1 LILKIQSKH
10 ALFLSAHAD
19 DTEFGCGGLIQ
30 KLIAA
35 GTKVTSLVFS
45 IAEEAA
51 DTSKYP
57 RDIRRHECEAAA
69 KVLGIKDLQ
78 ILSFPVR
85 TFPSCRQ
92 QILQAI
98 VDIRNENDFDL
109 VLTHWLEDI
118 HQDHQVVAVESLRAF
133 KGGESTVMSYEVPLD
148 CQSFSPNVFVPL
160 TESEVERKIE
170 AIWCYQSEVAR
181 RNYFSKDMIRSALGY
196 RGPFARTIYAEAFE
210 LKILVAN
217 VEPY

>member
-1 LILKIQSKH
+1 MKIQSKH

-19 DTEFGCGGLIQ
+19 DAEFGCGGIIQ

-51 DTSKYP
+51 DTTKYP
-57 RDIRRHECEAAA
+57 RDIRRSECEEAA
-69 KVLGIKDLQ
+69 KVLGIEDLR

-85 TFPSCRQ
+85 TFPSRRQ
-92 QILQAI
+92 EILQAI
-98 VDIRNENDFDL
+98 VDIRKENEFDL
-109 VLTHWLEDI
+109 VLTHWPNDI
-118 HQDHQVVAVESLRAF
+118 HQDHQIIAVESLRAF
-133 KGGESTVMSYEVPLD
+133 KGGEATVMSYEVPLD

-160 TESEVERKIE
+160 TEKEVNRKIE

-181 RNYFSKDMIRSALGY
+181 RSYFSKDMVRSALGY
-196 RGPFARTIYAEAFE
+196 RGPFAQTVYAEAFE

>member
-1 LILKIQSKH
+1 MKIRSKH

-19 DTEFGCGGLIQ
+19 DAEFGCGGIIQ

-35 GTKVTSLVFS
+35 GTKVTSVVFS

-51 DTSKYP
+51 DVTRFP
-57 RDIRRHECEAAA
+57 RDIRRHECEEAA
-69 KVLGIKDLQ
+69 KVLGIKDLR

-85 TFPSCRQ
+85 TFPSRRQ
-92 QILQAI
+92 EILQAI
-98 VDIRNENDFDL
+98 VDIRNSDNFDL
-109 VLTHWLEDI
+109 VFTHWPEDI

-133 KGGESTVMSYEVPLD
+133 KGGDSTVMSYEVPLD
-148 CQSFSPNVFVPL
+148 CQSFSPNVFIPL
-160 TESEVERKIE
+160 TEDEVDCKIE

-181 RNYFSKDMIRSALGY
+181 RSYFSKGMVRSALGY
-196 RGPFARTIYAEAFE
+196 RGPFAQTTYAEAFE